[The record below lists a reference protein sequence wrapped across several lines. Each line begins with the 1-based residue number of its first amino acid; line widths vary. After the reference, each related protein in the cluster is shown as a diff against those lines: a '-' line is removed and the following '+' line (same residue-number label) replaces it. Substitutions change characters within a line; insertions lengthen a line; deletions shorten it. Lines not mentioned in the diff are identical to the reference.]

1 LTVKTSAKPAAAIS
15 AMNDTTIRLVDVAIM
30 LFVRPPDRWLIRNI
44 QRFPTKWVSFLGF
57 LPVRSCGLGT
67 QGREGYTLQL
77 EICPI
82 NGPIVVR
89 VPLDDAP
96 ETGRGA

>member
-1 LTVKTSAKPAAAIS
+1 
-15 AMNDTTIRLVDVAIM
+15 M

-67 QGREGYTLQL
+67 QGREGYTL
-77 EICPI
+77 
-82 NGPIVVR
+82 
-89 VPLDDAP
+89 
-96 ETGRGA
+96 

>member
-1 LTVKTSAKPAAAIS
+1 V
-15 AMNDTTIRLVDVAIM
+15 NDTTIRLVDVAIM